1 MKAIIFDS
9 STLITLT
16 INGLDSLLRDIKKNS
31 QTKFIVTNDVAYETV
46 KRPLNIKRFELEALK
61 IEELMKEKVLETPES
76 IGIKSQDIE
85 KGTKEILDQTNKIFR
100 ARNNFIHII
109 DLGEASCLA
118 LSNLLTKKGIENVIA
133 VDERTTRVL
142 YENPQNLRDI
152 LKSKLHTGV
161 ELSKD
166 ISQFSNQ
173 KYKFIRSVELV
184 FYAYKKGLIS
194 LQGKQVLDALL
205 YASKF
210 KGCSVSDQEIEEM
223 KRM

>member
-16 INGLDSLLRDIKKNS
+16 MNGLDSLLRDIKKNS
-31 QTKFIVTNDVAYETV
+31 QTKFILTNDVAYETV

-76 IGIKSQDIE
+76 LGIKSQEIE
-85 KGTKEILDQTNKIFR
+85 KATKEILDQTNRIFR

-118 LSNLLTKKGIENVIA
+118 LSNILSKKGIENVIA

-152 LKSKLHTGV
+152 LKNKLHTSV
-161 ELSKD
+161 DMPKNFQ
-166 ISQFSNQ
+166 SQNR
-173 KYKFIRSVELV
+173 YRFIRSVELV